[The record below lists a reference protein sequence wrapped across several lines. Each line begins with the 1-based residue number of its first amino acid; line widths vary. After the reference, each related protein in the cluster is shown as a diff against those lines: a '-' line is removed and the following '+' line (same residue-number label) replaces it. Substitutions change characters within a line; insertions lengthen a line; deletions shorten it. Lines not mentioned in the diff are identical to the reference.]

1 MTHDQVVK
9 EINDIRNRY
18 TSVVKHLIQETIPSF
33 RTLVQTT
40 PVVRDAFERVVSVS
54 ENPRVSQW

>member
-1 MTHDQVVK
+1 MSHDQVVK

-18 TSVVKHLIQETIPSF
+18 TSVVKHLQQDSIPSF

-40 PVVRDAFERVVSVS
+40 PIVRDAFERVVTVGC
-54 ENPRVSQW
+54 NRFNC